1 MDRLDISFTNGNK
14 LVILHDDGTYA
25 VRLLWPVNKR
35 PTFATRKVP
44 IKEVELRSL
53 LNDDYAHVNLDELRL
68 VADGQVLTLYF
79 RLVFFRV
86 EHGVWKPKLTEWLER
101 IRPPADHYFGT

>member
-1 MDRLDISFTNGNK
+1 MARLDIPFSNGNK
-14 LVILHDDGTYA
+14 LVVLHDGGTFA

-35 PTFATRKVP
+35 PTFATRRVS
-44 IKEVELRSL
+44 ITEGELRSL
-53 LNDDYAHVNLDELRL
+53 LDNGYSHVDLDELRL

-86 EHGVWKPKLTEWLER
+86 EHEVWKPMLASWLEEIKLTKAR
-101 IRPPADHYFGT
+101 